1 MSDIHCST
9 YHTVLQVFFHFQE
22 FRKKIG
28 QESEDKVELL

>member
-9 YHTVLQVFFHFQE
+9 YHTVVLVFFSK
-22 FRKKIG
+22 RKKIG